1 MIESSR
7 QGFRKRQ
14 KRYRIAAMRGVFMTL
29 DELKEEYAK
38 QNPKSQKAYEQAS
51 ELIPGGI
58 TANVKFF
65 APFPLFMK
73 SGHGARIVD
82 VDGHEYV
89 DYVLSYGPLIHGH
102 GCPEIEKAAEEYMK
116 EHGTILYGA
125 PHEGELKFAQMI
137 RSYFPS
143 IESIRFT
150 NSGTEATLLSIRTAC
165 AYTGKRKI
173 AKFEGHYHGGFN
185 EVLVSIHPELS
196 KAGEEK
202 HPNSCPSSVGIFE
215 DQLENT
221 IILPFNDLDACKEI
235 LTAQQD
241 DIAGVIMEPLLGGTI
256 PATKEF
262 MSGIREI
269 TEQLDI
275 LMIMDEVKTGFCIS
289 MSGAQGYYGIK
300 PDLTTLGKII
310 GAGMPIGLLG
320 GKKDIM
326 NMAAPGGSYV
336 PGIGRKMT
344 SREENLYHSGTYNG
358 HPLILHMGVAAIK
371 LLDEKYEGL
380 LVQTQRLKEGI
391 RESYASHGVRVLTP
405 GLGAMF
411 NVCITD
417 QDEILTHREMRKCD
431 MELRRKVDYALILEG
446 IYNKPCKRYN
456 MSTAHTADIVDITLE
471 AYERA
476 FKRI

>member
-1 MIESSR
+1 
-7 QGFRKRQ
+7 
-14 KRYRIAAMRGVFMTL
+14 MTL
-29 DELKEEYAK
+29 DELKAEYAERK
-38 QNPKSQKAYEQAS
+38 PKSKKAYEQAC

-58 TANVKFF
+58 TANVKFI

-73 SGHGARIVD
+73 KGQGARIMD
-82 VDGHEYV
+82 VDNHEYV

-102 GCPEIEKAAEEYMK
+102 GCPEITKAAEEYIH
-116 EHGTILYGA
+116 EHGTVLYGT
-125 PHEGELKFAQMI
+125 PHEGELEFAKMI
-137 RSYFPS
+137 QSYFPS
-143 IESIRFT
+143 MESMRFT

-196 KAGEEK
+196 KAGDEK
-202 HPNSCPSSVGIFE
+202 HPLPYPDSVGLFE

-221 IILPFNDLDACKEI
+221 VILPFNDLEACEEI
-235 LTAQQD
+235 LAAQQD

-262 MSGIREI
+262 VSGIRAV
-269 TEQLDI
+269 TERLGI

-289 MSGAQGYYGIK
+289 MNGAQGHYGIK
-300 PDLTTLGKII
+300 PDMTTLGKII
-310 GAGMPIGLLG
+310 GAGMPVGMLG
-320 GKKDIM
+320 GKKQIM
-326 NMAAPGGSYV
+326 DMAAPGGSYI
-336 PGIGRKMT
+336 PGTGRKMT
-344 SREENLYHSGTYNG
+344 LKEENLYHSGTYNG
-358 HPLILHMGVAAIK
+358 HPLILHMGMAAIR
-371 LLDEKYEGL
+371 LLGEKYEGL
-380 LVQTQRLKEGI
+380 LVQTQRLKNGI
-391 RESYASHGVRVLTP
+391 RDSYAAHGVRVLTP

-411 NVCITD
+411 HVCITD
-417 QDEILTHREMRKCD
+417 QEEILTHRDMRKCD
-431 MELRRKVDYALILEG
+431 MGLRRKMDYALILEG

-456 MSTAHTADIVDITLE
+456 MSTAHTADIVNITLE

>member
-1 MIESSR
+1 
-7 QGFRKRQ
+7 
-14 KRYRIAAMRGVFMTL
+14 MTL
-29 DELKEEYAK
+29 DELKAEYAER
-38 QNPKSQKAYEQAS
+38 NPESKKAYEQAC

-73 SGHGARIVD
+73 KGQGARIID
-82 VDGHEYV
+82 VDNHEYV

-102 GCPEIEKAAEEYMK
+102 GCPEITKAAEEYVH
-116 EHGTILYGA
+116 EHGTVLYGA
-125 PHEGELKFAQMI
+125 PHEGELEFAKMI
-137 RSYFPS
+137 HSYFPS
-143 IESIRFT
+143 MESMRFT

-196 KAGEEK
+196 KAGDEK
-202 HPNSCPSSVGIFE
+202 HPFPYPDSVGLFE

-221 IILPFNDLDACKEI
+221 VILPFNDLEACEEI
-235 LTAQQD
+235 LVAQQD

-256 PATKEF
+256 PATEEF
-262 MSGIREI
+262 MSGIRAV
-269 TEQLDI
+269 TERLGI

-289 MSGAQGYYGIK
+289 MNGAQGYYRIK

-310 GAGMPIGLLG
+310 GAGMPVGMLG
-320 GKKDIM
+320 GKKKIM
-326 NMAAPGGSYV
+326 DMAAPGGSYI
-336 PGIGRKMT
+336 PGMGRKMT

-358 HPLILHMGVAAIK
+358 HPIILYMGMAAIK
-371 LLDEKYEGL
+371 LLDERYEEL
-380 LVQTQRLKEGI
+380 LVQTERLKNGI
-391 RESYASHGVRVLTP
+391 KDCYASHGVKVLTP
-405 GLGAMF
+405 GIGAMF
-411 NVCITD
+411 NVCVTD
-417 QDEILTHREMRKCD
+417 QKEILTHRDMRKCD
-431 MELRRKVDYALILEG
+431 MGLRRKMDYALIMEG

-456 MSTAHTADIVDITLE
+456 MSTAHTTDIVDITLE
-471 AYERA
+471 AYEKA

>member
-1 MIESSR
+1 
-7 QGFRKRQ
+7 
-14 KRYRIAAMRGVFMTL
+14 MTL
-29 DELKEEYAK
+29 DELKAEYAER
-38 QNPKSQKAYEQAS
+38 NPKSKKAYEQACG
-51 ELIPGGI
+51 LIPGGI
-58 TANVKFF
+58 TANVKFI

-73 SGHGARIVD
+73 KGQGARIID
-82 VDGHEYV
+82 VDNHEYV

-102 GCPEIEKAAEEYMK
+102 GCPEITKAAEEYIH
-116 EHGTILYGA
+116 EHGTVLYGT
-125 PHEGELKFAQMI
+125 PHEGELEFAKMI
-137 RSYFPS
+137 HSYFPS
-143 IESIRFT
+143 MESMRFT

-196 KAGEEK
+196 KSGDEK
-202 HPNSCPSSVGIFE
+202 HPLPYPDSAGLFE

-221 IILPFNDLDACKEI
+221 VILPFNDLDACKDI
-235 LTAQQD
+235 LTAQQE

-262 MSGIREI
+262 MSGIREV
-269 TEQLDI
+269 TERLGI

-289 MSGAQGYYGIK
+289 MNGAQGHYGIE

-310 GAGMPIGLLG
+310 GAGMPIGMFG
-320 GKKDIM
+320 GKKKIM
-326 NMAAPGGSYV
+326 DMAAPGGSYI

-358 HPLILHMGVAAIK
+358 HPLILHMGMASIK
-371 LLDEKYEGL
+371 LLSEKYEEL
-380 LVQTQRLKEGI
+380 LVQTQRLKKGI
-391 RESYASHGVRVLTP
+391 KDRYASHGVRVLTP
-405 GLGAMF
+405 GIGAMF
-411 NVCITD
+411 HVCVTD
-417 QDEILTHREMRKCD
+417 QKELLNHRDMRKCD
-431 MELRRKVDYALILEG
+431 MGLRRKMDYALIMEG